1 MVDPQYIMENIM
13 LDGVSNN
20 EFANE
25 YISRQ
30 GRVITELVN
39 KNIMLETQVALLQKK
54 LDELTKD
61 NNTEQK
67 DDY

>member
-1 MVDPQYIMENIM
+1 M

-20 EFANE
+20 DFANE